1 MHIPDGFVSAPVNA
15 GAFVISAAVCSVA
28 VTRASRTL
36 GERQVPLL
44 GMTAAFIFAAQMLN
58 FPVLAGTSGH
68 FLGGVLA
75 AVLLGPLN
83 ACLILALVLLVQCL
97 LFSDG
102 GLTALGSNV
111 FNMGIVGG
119 IGGYGVFRLALT
131 LLPKTRAGFMAAV
144 GVASWVSIVAAA
156 TSCAL
161 ELTASGTSPLALA
174 LPAMVAVH
182 AVIGVGEAF
191 ITCAT
196 VSVVLAARPDL
207 VSAWPTATYV
217 TPRAEELS

>member
-1 MHIPDGFVSAPVNA
+1 MHIPDGFVSAPINA
-15 GAFVISAAVCSVA
+15 AAFAVSVA
-28 VTRASRTL
+28 VCGAAVVRANHTL

-58 FPVLAGTSGH
+58 FPVLTGTSGH
-68 FLGGVLA
+68 FLGAVLA

-111 FNMGIVGG
+111 FNMGVVGG
-119 IGGYGVFRLALT
+119 IGGYAVFRLLLS
-131 LLPKTRAGFMAAV
+131 LLPKTRAGFMAAAAA
-144 GVASWVSIVAAA
+144 ASWTSIVAAA
-156 TSCAL
+156 ISCAV
-161 ELTASGTSPLALA
+161 ELAISGTSPLALA
-174 LPAMVAVH
+174 LPAMAGVH
-182 AVIGVGEAF
+182 ALIGIGEAF

-196 VSVVLAARPDL
+196 LSVILASRPDL
-207 VSAWPTATYV
+207 VGAWTKSAVSPQLEGE
-217 TPRAEELS
+217 R